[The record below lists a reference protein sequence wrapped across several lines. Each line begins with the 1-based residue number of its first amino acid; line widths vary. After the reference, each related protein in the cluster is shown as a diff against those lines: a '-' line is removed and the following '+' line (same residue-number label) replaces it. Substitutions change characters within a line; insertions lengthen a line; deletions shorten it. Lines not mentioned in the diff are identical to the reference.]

1 MLMKRPL
8 FAAALRG
15 LALAAAP
22 AMLATP
28 AAAQFSDSYNFL
40 KAVRDKDVLKAKSF
54 LDKPGSVLA
63 NTRDQS
69 TGETALH
76 IVVKRRDVP
85 WIAFLL
91 QQRADPNV
99 RDADGNTP
107 ISLAAGQGFAEG
119 VRVMLLGRANPDI
132 PNNRGETALIRAV
145 QLRDPASA
153 RMLLD
158 AGADP
163 DRTDSAAGLSARD
176 YATQDRRGSALAKL
190 LAEAPRKTAR
200 SIAGPSQ

>member
-1 MLMKRPL
+1 MTMTRHI
-8 FAAALRG
+8 AAV
-15 LALAAAP
+15 LALAVAAVAAP
-22 AMLATP
+22 AS
-28 AAAQFSDSYNFL
+28 AQFSDSYNFL
-40 KAVRDKDVLKAKSF
+40 KAVRDKEVLKAKQF
-54 LDKPGSVLA
+54 LDKPGSVLV
-63 NTRDQS
+63 NTRDKDS
-69 TGETALH
+69 GETALH

-91 QQRADPNV
+91 QQGADPNV
-99 RDADGNTP
+99 RDSQGNTALN
-107 ISLAAGQGFAEG
+107 LAAGQGFADG
-119 VRVMLLGRANPDI
+119 VRVMLLGRANPDL
-132 PNNRGETALIRAV
+132 PNGRGETPLIRAV

-176 YATQDRRGSALAKL
+176 YAAQDRRGGPLSKL

-200 SIAGPSQ
+200 AVAGPTQ